1 MFVAQPRNHWKN
13 LENRKNNWNCFT
25 TMTTHKKIYIKPC
38 ATAEAEAVPDVLMG
52 VKWEWTFDD
61 SKSLQAQV
69 WKQTTKWASGYT
81 SESTMKLV

>member
-1 MFVAQPRNHWKN
+1 MEKPGKQKKQ
-13 LENRKNNWNCFT
+13 LELLHNYDNT
-25 TMTTHKKIYIKPC
+25 PKKYIKPC